1 MTPTTTPVPGARV
14 PISPVSWAKPE
25 YPATFL
31 LSFICLWFISHA
43 LAADAASESADA
55 ARRAINLEVLSRL
68 KGTDLETNPAVK
80 SVVLRV
86 LEQLHGTAEFVKMV
100 RDFNLKGQTQ
110 PLLEL
115 AVKDPSGP
123 AGVDAMRLV
132 LSTESPAALK
142 PLLDGTNAA
151 NLAEAL
157 GNTGQKEI
165 VPLLLPL
172 ISEPS
177 RPFDVRKRAVQALA
191 KTRAGTT
198 TLLELARA
206 KKLPED
212 LRPIAS
218 SELNVVRWDP
228 LRAQAAELVPLTR
241 SENTHVLPPIAE
253 LVKLSGDSQK
263 GAAVFRRDTVGCFKC
278 HLINGEGTDFGPN
291 LSEIGTKLAKPAI
304 YESIL
309 DPSAG
314 IAFGYEAWQIDLK
327 NGDDVLGLI
336 VSETADELALKTV
349 GGIVTRYKKADIT
362 SRTKQKMSIMPT
374 GFEQTMS
381 SDDLVNLVEYLASL
395 KKAAK

>member
-1 MTPTTTPVPGARV
+1 M
-14 PISPVSWAKPE
+14 
-25 YPATFL
+25 
-31 LSFICLWFISHA
+31 
-43 LAADAASESADA
+43 
-55 ARRAINLEVLSRL
+55 
-68 KGTDLETNPAVK
+68 
-80 SVVLRV
+80 
-86 LEQLHGTAEFVKMV
+86 
-100 RDFNLKGQTQ
+100 
-110 PLLEL
+110 
-115 AVKDPSGP
+115 
-123 AGVDAMRLV
+123 
-132 LSTESPAALK
+132 
-142 PLLDGTNAA
+142 
-151 NLAEAL
+151 
-157 GNTGQKEI
+157 
-165 VPLLLPL
+165 LLPL

-327 NGDDVLGLI
+327 NGDDALGLI

-395 KKAAK
+395 KKAA